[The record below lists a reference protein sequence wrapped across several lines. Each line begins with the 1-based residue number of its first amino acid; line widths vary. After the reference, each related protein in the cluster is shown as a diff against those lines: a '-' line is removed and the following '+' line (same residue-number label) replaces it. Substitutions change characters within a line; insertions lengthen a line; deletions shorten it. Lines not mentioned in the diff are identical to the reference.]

1 MEITNTRVYGLQ
13 ESIYAS
19 GYPML
24 AKAPTEKEFKN
35 AIVDIMTE
43 EGRIKYTDINDN
55 IFECNKHFKRA
66 LKLAKAKVGTGHSNF
81 EKGIIVQM
89 DVKAP
94 QYFWQQLQRYN
105 FIDFVS
111 SMSKMHC
118 IQKVN
123 IEEQCNKLTDAA
135 LIKHAEDTVASY
147 KQNSEECTIDEVLCN
162 IPMGLEMTARMTTNY
177 LQLKTIYNQ
186 RKNHRSKQWH
196 VFCDWIKTLPY
207 AKELITNKCA

>member
-24 AKAPTEKEFKN
+24 AKAPTEQEFKN

-66 LKLAKAKVGTGHSNF
+66 LKLAKAKIGTGHSNF

-118 IQKVN
+118 IQKFDFGN
-123 IEEQCNKLTDAA
+123 QCLIETDASA
-135 LIKHAEDTVASY
+135 YMKAKELVERYVDKQEDT
-147 KQNSEECTIDEVLCN
+147 TIDDVLAN
-162 IPMGLEMTARMTTNY
+162 VPMGLEITARMTTNY

-186 RKNHRSKQWH
+186 RKNHRSQQWH
-196 VFCDWIKTLPY
+196 VFCNWIKTLPY
-207 AKELITNKCA
+207 AKELITNECA